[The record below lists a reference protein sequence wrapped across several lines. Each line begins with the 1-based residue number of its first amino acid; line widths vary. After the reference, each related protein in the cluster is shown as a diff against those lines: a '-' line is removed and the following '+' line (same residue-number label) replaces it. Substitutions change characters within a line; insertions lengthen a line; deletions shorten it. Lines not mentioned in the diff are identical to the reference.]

1 LGKDLTKPKV
11 TTRREIVKIR
21 AKIKS
26 NTERIIIQK
35 INETVKTLATLKKG
49 ERKDSN
55 IYNQKRK

>member
-49 ERKDSN
+49 ERKD
-55 IYNQKRK
+55 